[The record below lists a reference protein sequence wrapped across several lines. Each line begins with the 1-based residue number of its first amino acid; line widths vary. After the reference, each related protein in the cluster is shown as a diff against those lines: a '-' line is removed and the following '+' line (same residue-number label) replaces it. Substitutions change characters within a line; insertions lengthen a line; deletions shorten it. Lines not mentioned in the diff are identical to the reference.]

1 MGAVTA
7 HRIDHARAEDFL
19 RTLPDASVGL
29 ILTDPPYFRVKNL
42 AWDRAWTDADRFV
55 AWLGGI
61 ADEWARVLK
70 PNGTLVCFASGSPS
84 KSRGATLAARVEC
97 MLGERFNVIASPVW
111 VKADAQG
118 NGKHSVQ
125 DKSTKRAYF
134 PQTERVVVCE
144 HGGSDAYARGESA
157 YTRKCDELRGFV
169 FEPLRAYLDGE
180 RKRAGVD
187 KVAVNVACGFS
198 ASPGGMASR
207 HYFSR
212 SQWWLPTEAHY
223 AAMRALFNASGGDYL
238 RREYDDLRREY
249 EALRRPFDA
258 EAGAHFTDVW
268 TYPTVP
274 GRKGKHPCEKPADM
288 ARDLVLQCSR
298 PGDVVL
304 DTFCGSGV
312 FLRAAAE
319 QGRTAW
325 GCDADEWWAAKTRQA
340 IGAAAPPRPA
350 ETPVPALAPQPAQLD
365 LFGVAS

>member
-1 MGAVTA
+1 MTAA

-19 RTLPDASVGL
+19 RALPDASVGL

-42 AWDRAWTDADRFV
+42 AWDRAWSDADRFV

-84 KSRGATLAARVEC
+84 KSKGATLAARVEC
-97 MLGERFNVIASPVW
+97 MLGERLNVIAAPVW

-118 NGKHSVQ
+118 NGKHSVL
-125 DKSTKRAYF
+125 DKSTLRAHF
-134 PQTERVVVCE
+134 PQTERVFVCE
-144 HGGSDAYARGESA
+144 HGGSDAFARGE
-157 YTRKCDELRGFV
+157 LREFV

-180 RKRAGVD
+180 RERAGVSRQ
-187 KVAVNVACGFS
+187 AVNAAWREHRGTR
-198 ASPGGMASR
+198 GDMAS
-207 HYFSR
+207 HWFGAG
-212 SQWWLPTEAHY
+212 QWGMPTEAHFNFL
-223 AAMRALFNASGGDYL
+223 RALFNASGGDYL

-249 EALRRPFDA
+249 DDLHREYEALRRPFNA
-258 EAGAHFTDVW
+258 AVGAHFTDVW

-298 PGDVVL
+298 PDDVVL

-319 QGRTAW
+319 HGRTAW

-340 IGAAAPPRPA
+340 VGAAAPPCAVEAPAPAAPA
-350 ETPVPALAPQPAQLD
+350 EPAQLD